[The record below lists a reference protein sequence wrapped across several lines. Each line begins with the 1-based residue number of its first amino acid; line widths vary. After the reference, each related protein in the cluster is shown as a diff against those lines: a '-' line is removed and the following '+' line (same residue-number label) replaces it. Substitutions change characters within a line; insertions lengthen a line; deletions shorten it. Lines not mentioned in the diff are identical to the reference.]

1 MPALIQSTKYK
12 DELAKCKD
20 QLAQYKNDDIFKWKM
35 YLGITWVLIPECN
48 PEAIAENEKE
58 NDKDEDVVTPEEP
71 DSYNEKTFED
81 PTKGYDPEVL
91 EHAWDYTY
99 WDEEDDWY
107 HNPYEGEHGSD
118 SDWSC
123 LDDCHWK
130 QGRKQHL
137 NLLYVVFWTTKLW
150 NLY

>member
-1 MPALIQSTKYK
+1 MPALIQSIKDK

-20 QLAQYKNDDIFKWKM
+20 QLAQYKNDDVFKWKM

-48 PEAIAENEKE
+48 VVAIAENEE
-58 NDKDEDVVTPEEP
+58 DIDKDEDVVTAEEP
-71 DSYNEKTFED
+71 DNYVYFEDQDSEILRPYLEQQTED
-81 PTKGYDPEVL
+81 PTKDYDLEVL

-130 QGRKQHL
+130 
-137 NLLYVVFWTTKLW
+137 
-150 NLY
+150 